1 MRVTLA
7 VVVAAVS
14 FLHVGICEKIT
25 FTGSPAAHANIMV
38 LSSALAKAYKAPPL
52 DKRQIKFENGGI
64 QVGGAGGLQLGGSG
78 GKEKKK
84 TTGAGKGQTGGAARN
99 QTAENLA
106 ALEGARQRANGTA
119 NAGTGLTLGGILS
132 GGSRGD
138 KTAKPAAGAD
148 KAQPAKGEAA
158 APAKGKGGSAE
169 DVTAVKE
176 GEQFKDNLGIIVDK
190 NGNTKNVGGNLGI
203 TKGSDGSTSVG
214 GAAGINILSVADD
227 DEDYQDAEDAE

>member
-1 MRVTLA
+1 
-7 VVVAAVS
+7 
-14 FLHVGICEKIT
+14 
-25 FTGSPAAHANIMV
+25 MV

-52 DKRQIKFENGGI
+52 AKRQVKFENGGI
-64 QVGGAGGLQLGGSG
+64 QIGGAGGLKLGGSG
-78 GKEKKK
+78 GKEKK
-84 TTGAGKGQTGGAARN
+84 TGAGKDQTKGAARN

-119 NAGTGLTLGGILS
+119 NAGSGLTPGVILS

-138 KTAKPAAGAD
+138 KASNPAAGGE

-169 DVTAVKE
+169 DLTAVKE

-190 NGNTKNVGGNLGI
+190 NGNTKNLGGSLGI

-214 GAAGINILSVADD
+214 GAAGINILSVAED
-227 DEDYQDAEDAE
+227 DENSQDAEDAE